1 MNLNLRGGISE
12 QNLGTGQINPLTLSN
27 ESPHCE
33 NMMSKWSKW
42 IKGRTVDYWI
52 VHPQDCGQLSYETC
66 VDGPEMLARSC
77 FVYML
82 SSTCLHPVMS
92 TKRAYRAILRELYK
106 AVCILPHPISCFLPL
121 CVSSQLAPGL
131 HEVGQLRRTCVL
143 FSSPPS
149 PVTLTT
155 TRKMSSRSYVLSACT
170 R

>member
-1 MNLNLRGGISE
+1 MSE

-42 IKGRTVDYWI
+42 IKGRAVDYWI
-52 VHPQDCGQLSYETC
+52 VHPQDCGQFT
-66 VDGPEMLARSC
+66 VDRNVRRRPGNASPVLLCICLVARA
-77 FVYML
+77 Y
-82 SSTCLHPVMS
+82 TPVMS